1 MQQGRGVIHAFAG
14 GIVGS
19 VALAAGVVAQG
30 AGPGR
35 SAGLTVHEWGTF
47 TSVAGP
53 DGRAVEWAPLDGP
66 QDLPCFVS
74 ELNPAQVKYELDWA
88 TLTPASGSAD
98 VPVVSWLSTL
108 RATVRM
114 ETPVV
119 YFYSDRERT
128 LSVRVDFPQGVITE
142 WYPQAQAPS
151 VPRFIDFSTING
163 RIAWNAVKVLP
174 NTRATFPSDESGSHY
189 YAARETD
196 ANPVEVAGQREK
208 FLFYRGLAGFPVPLS
223 ATLTADGRLAIAKT
237 GTSPVGAALLI
248 QNHSGRIGYRQIAS
262 LSHPAIIE
270 MPSLTNDLAS
280 LRTDLERLL
289 VGQGLFPREAA
300 AMVATWRDSWF
311 EEGTRVIYLWP
322 QGAVDARLPIDIQPA
337 PAQLSRVFVGR
348 VEVITP
354 EDEQSVAAAIARQDW
369 PTLEARGRWLEPIAR
384 RILASATPAVT
395 AAQVQTALRAV
406 GAMAVHESTCR

>member
-1 MQQGRGVIHAFAG
+1 MQHRSSVIHGFAW

-19 VALAAGVVAQG
+19 LALAAAVVAQG
-30 AGPGR
+30 AGPERG
-35 SAGLTVHEWGTF
+35 AGLTVHEWGTF

-74 ELNPAQVKYELDWA
+74 ELNPAQVKYELNWA
-88 TLTPASGSAD
+88 TLTPAPGSAEA
-98 VPVVSWLSTL
+98 PVVSWLATL

-128 LSVRVDFPQGVITE
+128 LNVRVDFPQGVITE
-142 WYPQAQAPS
+142 WYPEAQAPP
-151 VPRFIDFSTING
+151 VPRVIDFATIHG
-163 RIAWNAVKVLP
+163 RLAWNAVKVLP
-174 NTRATFPSDESGSHY
+174 ETRATFPSDESGSRY

-223 ATLTADGRLAIAKT
+223 ATLTADGRLAIART

-248 QNHSGRIGYRQIAS
+248 QNRGGRIGYRLIGS
-262 LSHPAIIE
+262 LSNPATIE
-270 MPSLTNDLAS
+270 LPALTNDVAS
-280 LRTDLERLL
+280 LRTDLEHLL

-311 EEGTRVIYLWP
+311 EEGARVIYLWP
-322 QGAVDARLPIDIQPA
+322 RAAVDARLPLDIQPV
-337 PAQLSRVFVGR
+337 PARMSRVFVGR
-348 VEVITP
+348 LEVITP
-354 EDEQSVAAAIARQDW
+354 ADEQSVAAAIARQDW
-369 PTLEARGRWLEPIAR
+369 PTLQARGRWLEPIAR